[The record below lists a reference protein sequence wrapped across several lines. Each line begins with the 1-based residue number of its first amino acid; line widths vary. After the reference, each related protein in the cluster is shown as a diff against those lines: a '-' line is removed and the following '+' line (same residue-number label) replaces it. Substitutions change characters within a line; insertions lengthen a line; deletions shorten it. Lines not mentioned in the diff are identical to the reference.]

1 MTIIGQSAKL
11 YQERRQPNVQ
21 PKLRGLGPQVYLQD
35 NAVQTHAL
43 EPPLPSSDLLHDS
56 RPTDEILIPVRPNGD
71 TTAI

>member
-11 YQERRQPNVQ
+11 YQERRQPNMQ
-21 PKLRGLGPQVYLQD
+21 PKLRGPGPQVYLQD

-43 EPPLPSSDLLHDS
+43 EPSLPSADLFHDS
-56 RPTDEILIPVRPNGD
+56 RPTDGTLAQAWPHGD